1 MPKLNLSGLG
11 DLIQIVASV
20 GVVLGIAFMIIELAQ
35 STQLTETTQPDLA
48 FETALKKPGRDFLGK
63 STAAITPER
72 QTELLHFVRQNCPAC
87 HGMTGGIGPAL
98 SKVNLEHLSLNAITF
113 TILYGRPEKGMP
125 AWETQLSEEDTY
137 WIAGLMKRGDITI
150 DPSYRR

>member
-20 GVVLGIAFMIIELAQ
+20 GVVAGIAFMIIELAQ
-35 STQLTETTQPDLA
+35 STQLTETAQPDLA
-48 FETALKKPGRDFLGK
+48 FETALKKPRRDFLGE
-63 STAAITPER
+63 STAVITPDR
-72 QTELLHFVRQNCPAC
+72 RTELLHFVRENCPAC